1 MACLLAGYC
10 KLMVDPTINVFRW
23 GPRPKMRRIP
33 AEEGTTQPCEDLN
46 HMSSIFINAFNWKC
60 LLCAGYISRCGSD
73 SEDSSEDDY
82 VMEGLLDAQLS
93 EDTMSN
99 QTNDGT
105 EEGDEDELD
114 LRTEAARVR
123 VIVTHPCLEDE
134 GEEAGKSES
143 VADEDYSVTVDTLL
157 ETGWYTDPRVNSS
170 FSSLSSN
177 SLNAL
182 EESIKA
188 AIGGM
193 DHKDAPREEKF
204 SSDRSDLDV
213 HHPYLLE
220 VPERVNQRGNLNKPV
235 RPSQLTYNDR
245 AGLRFADLSQM
256 SDSLPSPPA
265 ASDDALSDDD
275 DEEEDR
281 DNDASSMSAEFEAV
295 LASCSANS
303 INAKLAGVNFQ
314 ELFSRIHR
322 QERASNNQTEP
333 KQQRQLK
340 TTARAAAVRSDTSN
354 VKDSRGSGSESEEEF
369 YDAQDRFTPPITEKR
384 TTGL

>member
-1 MACLLAGYC
+1 M
-10 KLMVDPTINVFRW
+10 
-23 GPRPKMRRIP
+23 
-33 AEEGTTQPCEDLN
+33 
-46 HMSSIFINAFNWKC
+46 
-60 LLCAGYISRCGSD
+60 LCAGYISRCGSD

-105 EEGDEDELD
+105 EEGDEDEVD
-114 LRTEAARVR
+114 RRTEAERVR
-123 VIVTHPCLEDE
+123 VIVTRPCFEDE

-143 VADEDYSVTVDTLL
+143 VADEDYSVTMDTLL

-188 AIGGM
+188 AIGGL
-193 DHKDAPREEKF
+193 DHKDAPHEVK
-204 SSDRSDLDV
+204 SCSGTSGLDV

-220 VPERVNQRGNLNKPV
+220 LPECLNPRGNLNKPV
-235 RPSQLTYNDR
+235 RPSGLTYNDR
-245 AGLRFADLSQM
+245 SGLRFTDLSQL

-265 ASDDALSDDD
+265 ASDDALSVDD
-275 DEEEDR
+275 DEEEDGE
-281 DNDASSMSAEFEAV
+281 NDVSSMSAEFEAV

-322 QERASNNQTEP
+322 QERGGNNQTEP
-333 KQQRQLK
+333 KQQRHRK
-340 TTARAAAVRSDTSN
+340 TM
-354 VKDSRGSGSESEEEF
+354 VKESRGSGSESEEEF
-369 YDAQDRFTPPITEKR
+369 FDAQDRFTPPMTEKH
-384 TTGL
+384 TIGPFIHILVLCIILLIKDKGSK